1 MAIITAAH
9 RLSGFA
15 SKAEAYLTANHAGKI
30 DASSCRIHIGAN
42 KDSGPGLDARW
53 RLTGMARN
61 ATPLYMELPEK
72 VLNKAMI
79 ANPDAVLGGDTFKT
93 KVTDA
98 AQNFISE
105 AIEGLMNNKGK
116 TFEEAKKAVYDAM
129 PLVGYRNPKTHEM
142 EAQPYIKGVTDADIN
157 SMQVPFWNISYLNK
171 IYKQP
176 MLQGYAKHLVTE
188 IGVPNVWAD
197 AVSIWTQSFEGMA
210 RIANVAKT
218 TGQHNINE
226 AAKTRTHQ
234 MISEFVNM
242 VADFE
247 TAPAD
252 QIYGALSGNPLTN
265 AAIGENEKYTRFML
279 EQLHNALIY
288 FGDGSSGFEGLA
300 QQTTEIQW
308 NEAPFEYI
316 YEDPTNATKGADM
329 LEMLN
334 YLIGGWL
341 EELNFLPTKVRICCS
356 PTMYKCLK
364 WSLTSKVYNQSSPL
378 KFINEAFDSNGQ
390 KFMSTTPV
398 KQMDNFQRIYEFCS
412 DPMLS
417 ATDNAKGIINPFNDD
432 DTDLMYVTFPEFHSD
447 MSDTGL
453 TDVVMAPVAFDNMV
467 LPYFYGN
474 SRDGQGRTMIKRVGS
489 ILCPVD
495 GAVKVIRGIGKN
507 PNYTPST

>member
-1 MAIITAAH
+1 MAIITAAG
-9 RLSGFA
+9 RMTDFA
-15 SKAEAYLTANHAGKI
+15 GKAQAYLEANHAGKI
-30 DASSCRIHIGAN
+30 DATSCRIYIGSN

-53 RLTGMARN
+53 RLTGMVKN
-61 ATPLYMELPEK
+61 ATPLYMELPDK
-72 VLNKAMI
+72 QLNRAMI
-79 ANPDAVLGGDTFKT
+79 ANPDAVMGGDTFRT

-98 AQNFISE
+98 AKEFIQA
-105 AIEGLMNNKGK
+105 AIDNMVENKGK
-116 TFEEAKKAVYDAM
+116 TPEEAKKAVFDAI
-129 PLVGYRNPKTHEM
+129 PLVGYRNPKTREM
-142 EAQPYIKGVTDADIN
+142 EAQPFIKGVTDADII
-157 SMQVPFWNISYLNK
+157 SMQVPYWNITHYNK
-171 IYKQP
+171 IFKQP
-176 MLQGYAKHLVTE
+176 MLTGYAKHLITE
-188 IGVPNVWAD
+188 VGIPNVWAD

-247 TAPAD
+247 TSPSD
-252 QIYGALSGNPLTN
+252 QMYGGLAGNPLTN
-265 AAIGENEKYTRFML
+265 QAIGENEKYTRFML

-288 FGDGSSGFEGLA
+288 FGDGSSGFDGLA
-300 QQTTEIQW
+300 QQTAEIQW
-308 NEAPFEYI
+308 DKAPFEYI

-329 LEMLN
+329 LEALN

-378 KFINEAFDSNGQ
+378 KFINEAFDQQGN
-390 KFMSTTPV
+390 KFMTTTPV
-398 KQMDNFQRIYEFCS
+398 KQMDNFQRVYEFCS
-412 DPMLS
+412 DPMLA
-417 ATDNAKGIINPFNDD
+417 ATDENKGIINPFNDD
-432 DTDLMYVTFPEFHSD
+432 DSDLMYVTFPEFHSD
-447 MSDTGL
+447 MEDTGL

-474 SRDGQGRTMIKRVGS
+474 SRDGQGRTMIKRIGS

-495 GAVKVIRGIGKN
+495 GAVKIIRGIGKN
-507 PNYTPST
+507 PNYTA

>member
-1 MAIITAAH
+1 M
-9 RLSGFA
+9 
-15 SKAEAYLTANHAGKI
+15 Y
-30 DASSCRIHIGAN
+30 
-42 KDSGPGLDARW
+42 
-53 RLTGMARN
+53 
-61 ATPLYMELPEK
+61 
-72 VLNKAMI
+72 
-79 ANPDAVLGGDTFKT
+79 GG
-93 KVTDA
+93 
-98 AQNFISE
+98 
-105 AIEGLMNNKGK
+105 
-116 TFEEAKKAVYDAM
+116 
-129 PLVGYRNPKTHEM
+129 
-142 EAQPYIKGVTDADIN
+142 
-157 SMQVPFWNISYLNK
+157 
-171 IYKQP
+171 
-176 MLQGYAKHLVTE
+176 
-188 IGVPNVWAD
+188 
-197 AVSIWTQSFEGMA
+197 
-210 RIANVAKT
+210 
-218 TGQHNINE
+218 
-226 AAKTRTHQ
+226 
-234 MISEFVNM
+234 
-242 VADFE
+242 
-247 TAPAD
+247 
-252 QIYGALSGNPLTN
+252 LSGNPLTN

-398 KQMDNFQRIYEFCS
+398 KQMDNFKRIYEFCS

-417 ATDNAKGIINPFNDD
+417 ATDSNKGIINPFNDD

>member
-9 RLSGFA
+9 RMSDFA
-15 SKAEAYLTANHAGKI
+15 EKAEAYLVANHAGKI

-79 ANPDAVLGGDTFKT
+79 ANPEAVLGGDTFSMKQ
-93 KVTDA
+93 TDA
-98 AQNFISE
+98 ANEFISE
-105 AIEGLMNNKGK
+105 AIQGLMDKKGK
-116 TFEEAKKAVYDAM
+116 TFEEAKKAVFDSI

-171 IYKQP
+171 IYRQP

-364 WSLTSKVYNQSSPL
+364 WSLTSKVYNPSSPL
-378 KFINEAFDSNGQ
+378 KFIAEGFDGRQ
-390 KFMSTTPV
+390 KFMETTPV
-398 KQMDNFQRIYEFCS
+398 KSMDDVQRYYEFYA
-412 DPMLS
+412 DPMLA
-417 ATDNAKGIINPFNDD
+417 ATDSANGLYNPFNTD

-447 MSDTGL
+447 MADTGL